1 MKIPKSLVLLVL
13 FMAMPAKAVDAFSWM
28 STGFGGLKSLLGCL
42 EVPEFTSF
50 QEGNIGI
57 SLSTAGTWQSTGNA
71 VEKGKLLKINWS
83 TSGITPEPRKYLV
96 LYRIDPRFSTPQVF
110 IKTYNYS
117 KLQFEALGF
126 PRFVT
131 DNNSE
136 TPGAIPPDKDL
147 DALSF
152 NKMSDSVKYFNY
164 SNGNSRIEVKAGDIV
179 NISLVSKDNFF
190 SPNAPVFPSTVDNIL
205 AQELDSS
212 IFAASAL
219 YTESNLGNFDN
230 RIIYSS
236 AEQVCNLIDASRD
249 PDKPSGCSG
258 AGSATK
264 YKSINSNEALVGK
277 PMRVGVVQN
286 FMGLINSCPMGS
298 NLNTSPACYYDQGRG
313 MTIKVGGQVIKGRDQ
328 SFVNSSSTQSSFIYY
343 QATSGGT
350 MDFTSDWQTN
360 NMFAESALMSDWSR
374 NFSNYNDFND
384 FITNKPN
391 PNPPPP
397 KVPKDWLVN
406 FLYFG
411 RYAMIVEI
419 GNGTNSISPGDQQ
432 NISLE
437 YVITQDG
444 ALPDSS
450 VRGTPVDYNFAA
462 DASQDGYLWLRVVN
476 PNSNIQGVVSVNYA
490 NYTGTTWFSDIV
502 YNGAIK
508 PITDQFRTFSKMF
521 YMNLVKNSA
530 VQNIAKAALTLY
542 VTIFGLMF
550 VMGALKLTAIEVI
563 IRICKIAMVAFLIRE
578 ESWSFFNTYFFSVF
592 TDGIDFFVTNVVGA
606 TSSRSN
612 IFGFIDPIFDKY
624 TNGRI
629 WGLLFIELLQIHN
642 GLTFIAIITIY
653 GLITYFRA
661 VLEVIIGYV
670 IAFIGVTVM
679 ISLAPFFIILMLF
692 EKTKSLFDNW
702 ISTLLSYVVQPTIL
716 LIFFLLIDQ
725 ILSEQLLKVVVRACW
740 DTLIPI
746 KIGLDLTNLGVPI
759 NFSFTLPFLPG
770 IPFFVPDVPEI
781 SSSNILT
788 NNTNTFLV
796 LFTTALLFY
805 SYCLMSYGLVTF
817 VNIVVGML
825 TNVTPARISGN
836 YQERSDPVGAVMDDI
851 LLKPTNKDGTK
862 GSSRIK
868 SAVMAPVNLF
878 KDKIIDQ
885 NYKAREPQGG
895 GEHISK
901 FLSERNDVS
910 KKEEERK

>member
-1 MKIPKSLVLLVL
+1 MKILKSLVLLVL
-13 FMAMPAKAVDAFSWM
+13 FMAMPAKADDVFSWM
-28 STGFGGLKSLLGCL
+28 STSFGGLKSLFGCL
-42 EVPEFTSF
+42 EVPEFISF

-57 SLSTAGTWQSTGNA
+57 SLSTAGLWQSTGNT
-71 VEKGKLLKINWS
+71 VQKGKLLKINWS
-83 TSGITPEPRKYLV
+83 TSGITLEPRKYLV
-96 LYRIDPRFSTPQVF
+96 LYRIDPRFSMPQVF

-136 TPGAIPPDKDL
+136 TPGTIPPDKDL

-152 NKMSDSVKYFNY
+152 TKMSDFVKYFNY
-164 SNGNSRIEVKAGDIV
+164 SNGNSRIEVKAGDVV
-179 NISLVSKDNFF
+179 NISLVGKDNFF
-190 SPNAPVFPSTVDNIL
+190 SPNTLKLPNTVDNIL
-205 AQELDSS
+205 TQELDSS

-219 YTESNLGNFDN
+219 YTQSNLGDFDN

-236 AEQVCNLIDASRD
+236 AEQVCNMIDEERKSV
-249 PDKPSGCSG
+249 CSG
-258 AGSATK
+258 TGTATK
-264 YKSINSNEALVGK
+264 YKNTDNGVIVGK
-277 PMRVGVVQN
+277 PMITGAVQY
-286 FMGLINSCPMGS
+286 FMGLIKACPANAGI
-298 NLNTSPACYYDQGRG
+298 NTSPACYYDQGRG
-313 MTIKVGGQVIKGRDQ
+313 MIIKVGGQVIKGQDQ
-328 SFVNSSSTQSSFIYY
+328 SFVNSGSTQSSFIYY

-350 MDFTSDWQTN
+350 MDFTSDWQVS
-360 NMFAESALMSDWSR
+360 NMFSNSVLMSDWSR
-374 NFSNYNDFND
+374 NFSNYASFVDYINKND
-384 FITNKPN
+384 
-391 PNPPPP
+391 
-397 KVPKDWLVN
+397 WSAN

-411 RYAMIVEI
+411 CYSMIVEI
-419 GNGTNSISPGDQQ
+419 GNGANLINPDDQQ
-432 NISLE
+432 NIKLE
-437 YVITQDG
+437 YLITSDG
-444 ALPDSS
+444 TLPDPS
-450 VRGTPVDYNFAA
+450 VRGMPVDYNFAT
-462 DASQDGYLWLRVVN
+462 DAPQDGYLWLRVVN

-490 NYTGTTWFSDIV
+490 NYTGTTWFSDII

-508 PITDQFRTFSKMF
+508 PITDQFRTFSQNF
-521 YMNLVKNSA
+521 YIKLVKNSA
-530 VQNIAKAALTLY
+530 VQNLVKTALTLY

-550 VMGALKLTAIEVI
+550 VTGALKLTAVEVI
-563 IRICKIAMVAFLIRE
+563 TRICKIAIVAFLIRE
-578 ESWSFFNTYFFSVF
+578 ESWSFFNTYFFSAF

-642 GLTFIAIITIY
+642 GLAFIAIITIY
-653 GLITYFRA
+653 SLITYFRA
-661 VLEVIIGYV
+661 ILEVIIGYV

-725 ILSEQLLKVVVRACW
+725 VLSEQLLKVVVRACW

-746 KIGLDLTNLGVPI
+746 KIGLDLTHLGIPI
-759 NFSFTLPFLPG
+759 QFSFTLPFLPG
-770 IPFFVPDVPEI
+770 IPFYVPDVPEI

-788 NNTNTFLV
+788 NNANTFLV

-805 SYCLMSYGLVTF
+805 SYCLMSYSLVTF

-836 YQERSDPVGAVMDDI
+836 YQERSDPVGAVMQDI
-851 LLKPTNKDGTK
+851 DSVTKP
-862 GSSRIK
+862 IK
-868 SAVMAPVNLF
+868 KAAMAPARVF

-885 NYKAREPQGG
+885 NYKARKPEVG
-895 GEHISK
+895 GEFTNK
-901 FLSERNDVS
+901 FLAERNDV
-910 KKEEERK
+910 KKEEGEKKE

>member
-1 MKIPKSLVLLVL
+1 MKILKSLVLLVL
-13 FMAMPAKAVDAFSWM
+13 FIVMPAKAHDAFSWM
-28 STGFGGLKSLLGCL
+28 STSFSGLKGLFGCL

-50 QEGNIGI
+50 QESNIGI
-57 SLSTAGTWQSTGNA
+57 NLSKAGAWQSTGHT

-83 TSGITPEPRKYLV
+83 IAGVTTEPRKYLV

-131 DNNSE
+131 NSNSSI
-136 TPGAIPPDKDL
+136 PGAIPPDKDL

-152 NKMSDSVKYFNY
+152 TKMSDSIKYFNY
-164 SNGNSRIEVKAGDIV
+164 SKNNVKIEVKAGDVV
-179 NISLVSKDNFF
+179 NISLVGKDNFF
-190 SPNAPVFPSTVDNIL
+190 TSNTLDNIL
-205 AQELDSS
+205 TEELDSS
-212 IFAASAL
+212 IFAPSAL
-219 YTESNLGNFDN
+219 YTQSNLGNFDN
-230 RIIYSS
+230 RIIYAS
-236 AEQVCNLIDASRD
+236 AKEVCDIIDAARD

-258 AGSATK
+258 TGAATK

-277 PMRVGVVQN
+277 PMMIGAIHN
-286 FMGLINSCPMGS
+286 FMGLINSCPEHSGI
-298 NLNTSPACYYDQGRG
+298 NTRPACYYDQGRG
-313 MTIKVGGQVIKGRDQ
+313 MIIKVGGQVIKERDQ
-328 SFVNSSSTQSSFIYY
+328 SFVKSGRNSFIYY
-343 QATSGGT
+343 QATRDGI
-350 MDFTSDWQTN
+350 MNFTSDWQVS
-360 NMFAESALMSDWSR
+360 NMFNNSVLMSDWIR
-374 NFSNYNDFND
+374 RFLNYPSFIDYINQND
-384 FITNKPN
+384 
-391 PNPPPP
+391 
-397 KVPKDWLVN
+397 WSAN

-411 RYAMIVEI
+411 RYSMIVEI
-419 GNGTNSISPGDQQ
+419 GNGANSISADVQQ

-437 YVITQDG
+437 YLITYDG
-444 ALPDSS
+444 TLPDPSI
-450 VRGTPVDYNFAA
+450 RGTPVDYNFAA
-462 DASQDGYLWLRVVN
+462 DAPKDGYLWLRVVN

-508 PITDQFRTFSKMF
+508 PITDQFRTFSKNF
-521 YMNLVKNSA
+521 YIKLIKNSA
-530 VQNIAKAALTLY
+530 VQNIVKAALTLY
-542 VTIFGLMF
+542 VIIFGLMF
-550 VMGALKLTAIEVI
+550 VAGALKLTAIEVI
-563 IRICKIAMVAFLIRE
+563 TRICKIAIVAFLIRE
-578 ESWSFFNTYFFSVF
+578 ESWNFFNTYFFSVF
-592 TDGIDFFVTNVVGA
+592 TDGIDFFITNVVGA

-642 GLTFIAIITIY
+642 GLAFIAIITIY
-653 GLITYFRA
+653 SLITYFRA
-661 VLEVIIGYV
+661 ILEVIIGYV
-670 IAFIGVTVM
+670 IAFIGITVM

-725 ILSEQLLKVVVRACW
+725 VLSEQLLKVVVRACW

-746 KIGLDLTNLGVPI
+746 KIGLDLTNLGIPI

-770 IPFFVPDVPEI
+770 IPFYVPDVPEI
-781 SSSNILT
+781 SRSNIFT
-788 NNTNTFLV
+788 NNANTFLV
-796 LFTTALLFY
+796 LFTTSLLFY

-836 YQERSDPVGAVMDDI
+836 YQARSDPVGAVMQDI
-851 LLKPTNKDGTK
+851 
-862 GSSRIK
+862 GSVTTPMKNASMVPAR
-868 SAVMAPVNLF
+868 VF

-885 NYKAREPQGG
+885 NYKARKSEGG
-895 GEHISK
+895 VEFTNK
-901 FLSERNDVS
+901 FFSERNDIT
-910 KKEEERK
+910 KKEEGARE

>member
-1 MKIPKSLVLLVL
+1 MMKILKSLVVLVL
-13 FMAMPAKAVDAFSWM
+13 FMTVPAKAVDAFSWM
-28 STGFGGLKSLLGCL
+28 STSFSGLKSLFGCL

-71 VEKGKLLKINWS
+71 VKKGKLLKINWS

-110 IKTYNYS
+110 IKTYNYT

-131 DNNSE
+131 ENN
-136 TPGAIPPDKDL
+136 GAIPPDKDL

-152 NKMSDSVKYFNY
+152 TKMSDSVKYFNY
-164 SNGNSRIEVKAGDIV
+164 SNGHSRIQVNAGDVV

-190 SPNAPVFPSTVDNIL
+190 SPNTPKLPNTVDNIL
-205 AQELDSS
+205 TQELDSS
-212 IFAASAL
+212 VFAASAL
-219 YTESNLGNFDN
+219 YTQSNLGNFDN
-230 RIIYSS
+230 RIIYLS
-236 AEQVCNLIDASRD
+236 AEQVCNMIDASRT
-249 PDKPSGCSG
+249 SVCRGTG
-258 AGSATK
+258 TATK
-264 YKSINSNEALVGK
+264 YKNTDNGVIVGK
-277 PMRVGVVQN
+277 PMRTGAVEH
-286 FMGLINSCPMGS
+286 FMGLINSCPANAGID
-298 NLNTSPACYYDQGRG
+298 TSPACYYDQGRG
-313 MTIKVGGQVIKGRDQ
+313 MIIKVGRQVIKGRDQ
-328 SFVNSSSTQSSFIYY
+328 RFVNSDSTNSSFIYY

-350 MDFTSDWQTN
+350 MDFTSDWSSTG
-360 NMFAESALMSDWSR
+360 MFGNSVLMSEWSR
-374 NFSNYNDFND
+374 NYSGDYNRFVND
-384 FITNKPN
+384 INKN
-391 PNPPPP
+391 
-397 KVPKDWLVN
+397 DWSAN

-411 RYAMIVEI
+411 RYVMIVEI
-419 GNGTNSISPGDQQ
+419 GNGTNSISPDDHQ
-432 NISLE
+432 NIKLE
-437 YVITQDG
+437 YLITPNG
-444 ALPDSS
+444 TLPDSS
-450 VRGTPVDYNFAA
+450 VRGMPVDYNFAT
-462 DASQDGYLWLRVVN
+462 DALQDGYLWLRVVN

-502 YNGAIK
+502 YHGAIK
-508 PITDQFRTFSKMF
+508 PITDQFRTFSQNF
-521 YMNLVKNSA
+521 YIKLVKNSA

-542 VTIFGLMF
+542 VTIFSLMF
-550 VMGALKLTAIEVI
+550 VAGALKLTAVEVI
-563 IRICKIAMVAFLIRE
+563 TRICKIAIVAFLLRE
-578 ESWSFFNTYFFSVF
+578 ESWDFFNTYFFSVF
-592 TDGIDFFVTNVVGA
+592 TNAIDFFVTNVVGA

-642 GLTFIAIITIY
+642 GLAFIAVITIY
-653 GLITYFRA
+653 SLITYFRA
-661 VLEVIIGYV
+661 ILEVIIGYV
-670 IAFIGVTVM
+670 IAFVGVTVM
-679 ISLAPFFIILMLF
+679 LSLAPFFIILMLF

-702 ISTLLSYVVQPTIL
+702 ISILLSYVVQPTIL

-725 ILSEQLLKVVVRACW
+725 VLSEQLLKVVVRACW

-746 KIGLDLTNLGVPI
+746 KIGLDLTHLGIPI

-788 NNTNTFLV
+788 NNANTFLV

-817 VNIVVGML
+817 VNVVVGML

-836 YQERSDPVGAVMDDI
+836 YQERSDPVGSIMHDI
-851 LLKPTNKDGTK
+851 GSVTKP
-862 GSSRIK
+862 IK
-868 SAVMAPVNLF
+868 KATIVPARVF

-885 NYKAREPQGG
+885 NYKARKPEGG
-895 GEHISK
+895 GEYTNK
-901 FLSERNDVS
+901 FLAERNDR
-910 KKEEERK
+910 KKEEEVRK

>member
-1 MKIPKSLVLLVL
+1 MKILKSLVLLVL

-28 STGFGGLKSLLGCL
+28 STGFGGLKSLFGCL

-57 SLSTAGTWQSTGNA
+57 SLSTTGTWQSTGNT

-110 IKTYNYS
+110 IKTYNYT

-131 DNNSE
+131 ENN
-136 TPGAIPPDKDL
+136 GAIPPDKDL

-152 NKMSDSVKYFNY
+152 TKMSDSVKYFNY
-164 SNGNSRIEVKAGDIV
+164 SNGNPRIQVDAGDIV
-179 NISLVSKDNFF
+179 NISLVGKDNFF
-190 SPNAPVFPSTVDNIL
+190 GPNTLDNIL
-205 AQELDSS
+205 TNELDSS

-258 AGSATK
+258 TGSATK

-277 PMRVGVVQN
+277 PMRVGAVQN

-328 SFVNSSSTQSSFIYY
+328 SFVNSGSTQSSFIYY

-350 MDFTSDWQTN
+350 MDFTSDWPSIG
-360 NMFAESALMSDWSR
+360 MFSNSVLMNDWKGRFSDYNSFANYITTSDWSA
-374 NFSNYNDFND
+374 
-384 FITNKPN
+384 
-391 PNPPPP
+391 
-397 KVPKDWLVN
+397 N

-444 ALPDSS
+444 ALPDPS

-462 DASQDGYLWLRVVN
+462 DAPQDGYLWLRVVN

-508 PITDQFRTFSKMF
+508 PITDQFRTFSQMF
-521 YMNLVKNSA
+521 YMKLVKNSA

-563 IRICKIAMVAFLIRE
+563 TRICKIAIVAFLIRE
-578 ESWSFFNTYFFSVF
+578 ESWNFFNTYFFSVF
-592 TDGIDFFVTNVVGA
+592 TNGIDFFVTNVVGA

-746 KIGLDLTNLGVPI
+746 KIGLDLTNLGIPI

-770 IPFFVPDVPEI
+770 IPFFVPDVPEV

-788 NNTNTFLV
+788 NNANTFLV

-836 YQERSDPVGAVMDDI
+836 YQERSDPVGAVMQDI
-851 LLKPTNKDGTK
+851 GSVTKP
-862 GSSRIK
+862 IK
-868 SAVMAPVNLF
+868 EAAMAPARIF

-885 NYKAREPQGG
+885 NYKAKEPKS
-895 GEHISK
+895 GEFTSK
-901 FLSERNDVS
+901 FLSERNDVP

>member
-1 MKIPKSLVLLVL
+1 MKILKSLVLLVL

-28 STGFGGLKSLLGCL
+28 STGFGGLKSLFGCL

-57 SLSTAGTWQSTGNA
+57 SLSTTTTGTWQSTGNA

-110 IKTYNYS
+110 IKTYNYTEL
-117 KLQFEALGF
+117 KFEALGF

-131 DNNSE
+131 GNN
-136 TPGAIPPDKDL
+136 GAIPPDKDL

-152 NKMSDSVKYFNY
+152 TKMSDSVKYFNY
-164 SNGNSRIEVKAGDIV
+164 SNGNPRIQVDAGDIV
-179 NISLVSKDNFF
+179 NISLVGKDNFF
-190 SPNAPVFPSTVDNIL
+190 GPNTLDNIL
-205 AQELDSS
+205 TNELDSS

-258 AGSATK
+258 TGSATK

-277 PMRVGVVQN
+277 PMRVGAVQN

-328 SFVNSSSTQSSFIYY
+328 SFVNSGSTQSSFIYY

-350 MDFTSDWQTN
+350 MDFTSDWPSTG
-360 NMFAESALMSDWSR
+360 MFSNSVLMNDWKGRFSDYNSFANYITTSDWSA
-374 NFSNYNDFND
+374 
-384 FITNKPN
+384 
-391 PNPPPP
+391 
-397 KVPKDWLVN
+397 N

-444 ALPDSS
+444 ALPNPS

-462 DASQDGYLWLRVVN
+462 DAPQDGYLWLRVVN

-508 PITDQFRTFSKMF
+508 PITDQFRTFSQMF
-521 YMNLVKNSA
+521 YMKLVKNSA

-563 IRICKIAMVAFLIRE
+563 TRICKIAIVAFLIRE
-578 ESWSFFNTYFFSVF
+578 ESWNFFNTYFFSVF
-592 TDGIDFFVTNVVGA
+592 TNGIDFFVTNVVGA

-716 LIFFLLIDQ
+716 LIFFLLTDQ

-746 KIGLDLTNLGVPI
+746 KIGLDLTNLGIPI

-770 IPFFVPDVPEI
+770 IPFFVPDVPEV

-788 NNTNTFLV
+788 NNANTFLV

-836 YQERSDPVGAVMDDI
+836 YQERSDPVGAVMKDI
-851 LLKPTNKDGTK
+851 GSVTKP
-862 GSSRIK
+862 IK
-868 SAVMAPVNLF
+868 EAAMAPARIF

-885 NYKAREPQGG
+885 NYKAKEPKS
-895 GEHISK
+895 GEFTSK
-901 FLSERNDVS
+901 FLSERNDVP

>member
-1 MKIPKSLVLLVL
+1 MKILKSLVLLVL
-13 FMAMPAKAVDAFSWM
+13 FMAMPAKADDAFAWM
-28 STGFGGLKSLLGCL
+28 STSFGELKSLFGCL

-57 SLSTAGTWQSTGNA
+57 SLSTAGIWQSTGNT
-71 VEKGKLLKINWS
+71 VKKGQLLKINWS

-136 TPGAIPPDKDL
+136 TPGGTIPPDKDL

-152 NKMSDSVKYFNY
+152 TKMSDFVKYFNY
-164 SNGNSRIEVKAGDIV
+164 SNGNSRIEVKAGDVV
-179 NISLVSKDNFF
+179 NISLVGKDKFF
-190 SPNAPVFPSTVDNIL
+190 SPNTLKLPNTVDNIL
-205 AQELDSS
+205 TQELDSS

-219 YTESNLGNFDN
+219 YTQSNLGNFDN

-236 AEQVCNLIDASRD
+236 AEQVCNMIDEER
-249 PDKPSGCSG
+249 KFVCSG
-258 AGSATK
+258 TGTATK
-264 YKSINSNEALVGK
+264 YKNTGNGIIVGK
-277 PMRVGVVQN
+277 PMITEAVQY
-286 FMGLINSCPMGS
+286 FMGLINACPANAGI
-298 NLNTSPACYYDQGRG
+298 NTSPVCYYDQGRG
-313 MTIKVGGQVIKGRDQ
+313 MIIKVGGQVIKGRDQ
-328 SFVNSSSTQSSFIYY
+328 SFVNSGSTQSSFIYY

-350 MDFTSDWQTN
+350 MDFTSDWQVS
-360 NMFAESALMSDWSR
+360 NMFSNSVLMSDWSR
-374 NFSNYNDFND
+374 NFSKYASFVDYINKND
-384 FITNKPN
+384 
-391 PNPPPP
+391 
-397 KVPKDWLVN
+397 WSAN

-411 RYAMIVEI
+411 RYSMIVEI
-419 GNGTNSISPGDQQ
+419 GNGANAINPDDQQ
-432 NISLE
+432 NIKLE
-437 YVITQDG
+437 YLITSDG
-444 ALPDSS
+444 TLPDPS

-462 DASQDGYLWLRVVN
+462 DAPQDGYLWLRVVN

-490 NYTGTTWFSDIV
+490 NYTGTTWFSDII

-508 PITDQFRTFSKMF
+508 PITDQFRTFSQNF
-521 YMNLVKNSA
+521 YIKLVKNSA
-530 VQNIAKAALTLY
+530 VQNLAKAALTLY
-542 VTIFGLMF
+542 ITIFGLMF
-550 VMGALKLTAIEVI
+550 VAGALKLTAVEVI
-563 IRICKIAMVAFLIRE
+563 TRICKIAIVAFLIRE
-578 ESWSFFNTYFFSVF
+578 ESWSFFNTYFFSAF

-642 GLTFIAIITIY
+642 GLAFIAIITIY
-653 GLITYFRA
+653 SLITYFRA
-661 VLEVIIGYV
+661 ILEVIIGYV

-725 ILSEQLLKVVVRACW
+725 VLSEQLLKVVVRACW

-746 KIGLDLTNLGVPI
+746 KIGLDLTNLGIPI
-759 NFSFTLPFLPG
+759 YFSFTLPFLPG
-770 IPFFVPDVPEI
+770 IPFYVPDVPEI

-788 NNTNTFLV
+788 NNANTFLV

-805 SYCLMSYGLVTF
+805 SYCLMSYSLVTF

-836 YQERSDPVGAVMDDI
+836 YQERSDPVGAVMQDI
-851 LLKPTNKDGTK
+851 NSVTKPVKK
-862 GSSRIK
+862 
-868 SAVMAPVNLF
+868 AAMAPVRVF

-885 NYKAREPQGG
+885 NYKARKPEGG
-895 GEHISK
+895 GEFTNK
-901 FLSERNDVS
+901 FLAERNDV
-910 KKEEERK
+910 KKEEGEKKE

>member
-1 MKIPKSLVLLVL
+1 MKILKSLVLLVL

-28 STGFGGLKSLLGCL
+28 STGFGGLKSLFGCL

-57 SLSTAGTWQSTGNA
+57 SLSTTGTWQSTGNT

-110 IKTYNYS
+110 IKTYNYT

-131 DNNSE
+131 ENN
-136 TPGAIPPDKDL
+136 GAIPPDKDL

-152 NKMSDSVKYFNY
+152 TKMSDSVKYFNY
-164 SNGNSRIEVKAGDIV
+164 SNGNPRIQVDAGDIV
-179 NISLVSKDNFF
+179 NISLVGKDNFF
-190 SPNAPVFPSTVDNIL
+190 GPNTLDNIL
-205 AQELDSS
+205 TNELDSS

-258 AGSATK
+258 TGSATK

-277 PMRVGVVQN
+277 PMRVGAVQN

-328 SFVNSSSTQSSFIYY
+328 SFVNSGSTQSSFIYY

-350 MDFTSDWQTN
+350 MDFTSDWPSTG
-360 NMFAESALMSDWSR
+360 MFSNSVLMNDWKGRFSDYNSFANYITTSDWSA
-374 NFSNYNDFND
+374 
-384 FITNKPN
+384 
-391 PNPPPP
+391 
-397 KVPKDWLVN
+397 N

-444 ALPDSS
+444 ALPDPS

-462 DASQDGYLWLRVVN
+462 DAPQDGYLWLRVVN

-508 PITDQFRTFSKMF
+508 PITDQFRTFSQMF
-521 YMNLVKNSA
+521 YMKLVKNSA

-563 IRICKIAMVAFLIRE
+563 TRICKIAIVAFLIRE
-578 ESWSFFNTYFFSVF
+578 ESWNFFNTYFFSVF
-592 TDGIDFFVTNVVGA
+592 TNGIDFFVTNVVGA

-746 KIGLDLTNLGVPI
+746 KIGLDLTNLGIPI

-770 IPFFVPDVPEI
+770 IPFFVPDVPEV

-788 NNTNTFLV
+788 NNANTFLV

-836 YQERSDPVGAVMDDI
+836 YQERSDPVGAVMQDI
-851 LLKPTNKDGTK
+851 GSVTKP
-862 GSSRIK
+862 IK
-868 SAVMAPVNLF
+868 EAAMAPARIF

-885 NYKAREPQGG
+885 NYKAKEPKS
-895 GEHISK
+895 GEFTSK
-901 FLSERNDVS
+901 FLSERNDVP

>member
-1 MKIPKSLVLLVL
+1 MKILKSLVLLVL
-13 FMAMPAKAVDAFSWM
+13 FMAIPAKADDAFSWM
-28 STGFGGLKSLLGCL
+28 STSFGGLKSLFGCL
-42 EVPEFTSF
+42 EVPKFTSF
-50 QEGNIGI
+50 KDGNIGI
-57 SLSTAGTWQSTGNA
+57 SLSTAGTWQSTGNT

-83 TSGITPEPRKYLV
+83 TSGLTPEPRKYLV

-117 KLQFEALGF
+117 KLQFEALRF
-126 PRFVT
+126 PRFVM
-131 DNNSE
+131 DNNSA

-152 NKMSDSVKYFNY
+152 TKMSDSVKYFDY
-164 SNGNSRIEVKAGDIV
+164 SDSNSRIKVKAGDVV
-179 NISLVSKDNFF
+179 NISLVGKDNFF
-190 SPNAPVFPSTVDNIL
+190 SPNTLDNIL
-205 AQELDSS
+205 TQELDSS

-219 YTESNLGNFDN
+219 YTQSNLGNFDN

-236 AEQVCNLIDASRD
+236 AKEVCDLIDASRN

-258 AGSATK
+258 TGSATK

-277 PMRVGVVQN
+277 PMITGAVQN
-286 FMGLINSCPMGS
+286 LMGLINSCPANAGI
-298 NLNTSPACYYDQGRG
+298 NTSPACYYDQGRG
-313 MTIKVGGQVIKGRDQ
+313 MIIKVGGQVIKERDQ
-328 SFVNSSSTQSSFIYY
+328 SFVNSGSTQSSFIYY

-350 MDFTSDWQTN
+350 MDFTSDWQVN
-360 NMFAESALMSDWSR
+360 NMFSNSVLMRDWSQ
-374 NFSNYNDFND
+374 NFSNYANFVDYINKND
-384 FITNKPN
+384 
-391 PNPPPP
+391 
-397 KVPKDWLVN
+397 WSAN

-411 RYAMIVEI
+411 RYSMIVEI

-437 YVITQDG
+437 YFITSDG
-444 ALPDSS
+444 TLPDPS

-462 DASQDGYLWLRVVN
+462 DAPQDGYLWLRVVN
-476 PNSNIQGVVSVNYA
+476 PNSNIHGVVSVNYA
-490 NYTGTTWFSDIV
+490 NYTGTTWFSDII

-508 PITDQFRTFSKMF
+508 PITDQFRTFSQHF
-521 YMNLVKNSA
+521 YIKLINNSA

-550 VMGALKLTAIEVI
+550 VAGALKLTAIEVI
-563 IRICKIAMVAFLIRE
+563 TRICKIAIVAFLIRE
-578 ESWSFFNTYFFSVF
+578 ESWRFFNTYFFSAF
-592 TDGIDFFVTNVVGA
+592 TNGIDFFVTNVVGA

-642 GLTFIAIITIY
+642 GLAFIAIITIY
-653 GLITYFRA
+653 SLITYFRA
-661 VLEVIIGYV
+661 ILEVIIGYV
-670 IAFIGVTVM
+670 MAFIGLTVM

-725 ILSEQLLKVVVRACW
+725 VLSEQLLKVVVRACW

-746 KIGLDLTNLGVPI
+746 KIGLDLTHLGIPI

-770 IPFFVPDVPEI
+770 IPFYVPDVPEI
-781 SSSNILT
+781 SRSNLLT
-788 NNTNTFLV
+788 NNANTFLV

-805 SYCLMSYGLVTF
+805 SYCLMSYGLVSF

-836 YQERSDPVGAVMDDI
+836 YQERSDPVGAVMKDI
-851 LLKPTNKDGTK
+851 GSVTKP
-862 GSSRIK
+862 IK
-868 SAVMAPVNLF
+868 RVAMAPGRIF

-885 NYKAREPQGG
+885 NYKARKPEGG
-895 GEHISK
+895 GEFTHK
-901 FLSERNDVS
+901 FLAERNDVS
-910 KKEEERK
+910 KKEAERK

>member
-1 MKIPKSLVLLVL
+1 MKILKSLVLLVL
-13 FMAMPAKAVDAFSWM
+13 FMTAPAKAIDAFSWM
-28 STGFGGLKSLLGCL
+28 STGFGGLKSLFGCL
-42 EVPEFTSF
+42 EVPKFTSF

-110 IKTYNYS
+110 IKTYNYT
-117 KLQFEALGF
+117 KLQFEVLGF

-131 DNNSE
+131 ENN
-136 TPGAIPPDKDL
+136 GAIPPDKDL

-152 NKMSDSVKYFNY
+152 TKMSDYVKYFNY
-164 SNGNSRIEVKAGDIV
+164 SNGNSRIQVNAGDVV

-190 SPNAPVFPSTVDNIL
+190 STNTPKLPNTVDNIL
-205 AQELDSS
+205 TQELDSS
-212 IFAASAL
+212 VFAASAL
-219 YTESNLGNFDN
+219 YTQSNLGNFDN
-230 RIIYSS
+230 RIVYSS
-236 AEQVCNLIDASRD
+236 AEQVCNMIDASRT
-249 PDKPSGCSG
+249 SVCSG
-258 AGSATK
+258 TGTATK
-264 YKSINSNEALVGK
+264 YKNTDNGVIVGK
-277 PMRVGVVQN
+277 PMITGAVQN
-286 FMGLINSCPMGS
+286 FMGLINSCPANAGID
-298 NLNTSPACYYDQGRG
+298 TSPACYYDQGRG
-313 MTIKVGGQVIKGRDQ
+313 MIIKVGGQVIKGRDQ
-328 SFVNSSSTQSSFIYY
+328 RFVNSGSTQSSFIYY

-350 MDFTSDWQTN
+350 MDFTSDWSSTG
-360 NMFAESALMSDWSR
+360 MFSNSVLMSDWSR
-374 NFSNYNDFND
+374 NYSGDYNRFVND
-384 FITNKPN
+384 INKN
-391 PNPPPP
+391 
-397 KVPKDWLVN
+397 DWSAN

-432 NISLE
+432 NIKLE
-437 YVITQDG
+437 YLITPDD

-450 VRGTPVDYNFAA
+450 VRGTPVDYNVAT
-462 DASQDGYLWLRVVN
+462 DAPQDGYLWLRVVK
-476 PNSNIQGVVSVNYA
+476 PNSNIQGVVSINYV

-508 PITDQFRTFSKMF
+508 PITDQFRTFSQNF
-521 YMNLVKNSA
+521 YIKLVKNSA

-550 VMGALKLTAIEVI
+550 VAGALKLTAIEVI
-563 IRICKIAMVAFLIRE
+563 TRICKIAIVAFLIRE
-578 ESWSFFNTYFFSVF
+578 ESWDLFNTYFFSVF
-592 TDGIDFFVTNVVGA
+592 TNGIDFFVTNVVGA

-642 GLTFIAIITIY
+642 GLALIAIITIY
-653 GLITYFRA
+653 SLITYFRA
-661 VLEVIIGYV
+661 ILEVIIGYV
-670 IAFIGVTVM
+670 IAFIGVTIM

-702 ISTLLSYVVQPTIL
+702 ISILLSYVVQPTIL

-725 ILSEQLLKVVVRACW
+725 VLSEQLLKVVVRACW

-746 KIGLDLTNLGVPI
+746 KIGLDLTNLGIPI

-788 NNTNTFLV
+788 NNANTFLV

-817 VNIVVGML
+817 VNVVVGML

-836 YQERSDPVGAVMDDI
+836 YQARSDPVEAVMRDI
-851 LLKPTNKDGTK
+851 GSVTKP
-862 GSSRIK
+862 IK
-868 SAVMAPVNLF
+868 KAAMAPARVF

-885 NYKAREPQGG
+885 NYKARKPEGG
-895 GEHISK
+895 GEYTNK
-901 FLSERNDVS
+901 FLAERNDG
-910 KKEEERK
+910 KKEEGERK

>member
-1 MKIPKSLVLLVL
+1 MKILKSLVLLVL
-13 FMAMPAKAVDAFSWM
+13 FMAMPAKADDAFSWM
-28 STGFGGLKSLLGCL
+28 STSFGGLKSLFGCL

-57 SLSTAGTWQSTGNA
+57 SLSTAGIWQSTGNTVA
-71 VEKGKLLKINWS
+71 KGKLLKINWS

-152 NKMSDSVKYFNY
+152 TKMSDFVNY
-164 SNGNSRIEVKAGDIV
+164 SNGNSRIEVKAGDVV
-179 NISLVSKDNFF
+179 NISLVGKDNFF
-190 SPNAPVFPSTVDNIL
+190 SPNTPKLPNTVDNIL
-205 AQELDSS
+205 TQELDSS

-219 YTESNLGNFDN
+219 YTQSNLGSFDN

-236 AEQVCNLIDASRD
+236 AEQVCNMIDEERKSV
-249 PDKPSGCSG
+249 CSG
-258 AGSATK
+258 TGTATK
-264 YKSINSNEALVGK
+264 YKNTDNGVIVGK
-277 PMRVGVVQN
+277 PMITGAVQY
-286 FMGLINSCPMGS
+286 FMDLINACPANAGI
-298 NLNTSPACYYDQGRG
+298 NTSSPACYYDQGRG
-313 MTIKVGGQVIKGRDQ
+313 MIIKVGGQVIKGRDQ
-328 SFVNSSSTQSSFIYY
+328 SFVNSGSTQSSFIYY

-350 MDFTSDWQTN
+350 MDFTSDWQVS
-360 NMFAESALMSDWSR
+360 NMFSNSVLMSDWSR
-374 NFSNYNDFND
+374 NFSNYASFVDYINKND
-384 FITNKPN
+384 
-391 PNPPPP
+391 
-397 KVPKDWLVN
+397 WSAN

-411 RYAMIVEI
+411 RYSMIVEI
-419 GNGTNSISPGDQQ
+419 GNGANSINPGDQQ
-432 NISLE
+432 NIKLE
-437 YVITQDG
+437 YLITSDG
-444 ALPDSS
+444 TLPDPS
-450 VRGTPVDYNFAA
+450 VRGTSVDYNFAA
-462 DASQDGYLWLRVVN
+462 DAPQDGYLWLRVVN
-476 PNSNIQGVVSVNYA
+476 PNSNIQGVVSVTYA
-490 NYTGTTWFSDIV
+490 NYTGTTWFSDII

-508 PITDQFRTFSKMF
+508 PITDQFRTFSQNF
-521 YMNLVKNSA
+521 YIKLVKNSA
-530 VQNIAKAALTLY
+530 VQNLAKAALTLY

-550 VMGALKLTAIEVI
+550 VAGALKLTAVELIT
-563 IRICKIAMVAFLIRE
+563 RICKIAIVAFLIRE
-578 ESWSFFNTYFFSVF
+578 ESWSFFNTYFFSAF

-642 GLTFIAIITIY
+642 GLAFIAIITIY
-653 GLITYFRA
+653 SLITYFRA
-661 VLEVIIGYV
+661 ILEVIIGYV

-725 ILSEQLLKVVVRACW
+725 VLSEQLLKVVVRACW

-746 KIGLDLTNLGVPI
+746 KIGLDLTNLGIPI
-759 NFSFTLPFLPG
+759 HFSFTLPFLPG
-770 IPFFVPDVPEI
+770 IPFYVPDVPEI

-788 NNTNTFLV
+788 NNANTFLV
-796 LFTTALLFY
+796 LFTTALLLY

-836 YQERSDPVGAVMDDI
+836 YQERSDPVGAVMQDI
-851 LLKPTNKDGTK
+851 DSVTKPVKK
-862 GSSRIK
+862 
-868 SAVMAPVNLF
+868 AAMAPARVF

-885 NYKAREPQGG
+885 NYKARKPEGG
-895 GEHISK
+895 GEFTNK
-901 FLSERNDVS
+901 FLAERNDV
-910 KKEEERK
+910 KKEEGEKKE

>member
-1 MKIPKSLVLLVL
+1 MKILKSLVLLVL
-13 FMAMPAKAVDAFSWM
+13 FMAMPTKADDAFSWM
-28 STGFGGLKSLLGCL
+28 STSFSGLKSLFGCL

-57 SLSTAGTWQSTGNA
+57 SLSTAGIWQSTGNTVA
-71 VEKGKLLKINWS
+71 KGKLLKINWS

-152 NKMSDSVKYFNY
+152 TKMSDSVKYFNY
-164 SNGNSRIEVKAGDIV
+164 SNGNSRIEVKAGDVV
-179 NISLVSKDNFF
+179 NISLVGKDNFF
-190 SPNAPVFPSTVDNIL
+190 SPNTPKLPNTVDNIL
-205 AQELDSS
+205 TQELDNS
-212 IFAASAL
+212 IFAASTL
-219 YTESNLGNFDN
+219 YTQSNLGNFDN

-236 AEQVCNLIDASRD
+236 AEQVCNMIDEERKSV
-249 PDKPSGCSG
+249 CSG
-258 AGSATK
+258 TGTATK
-264 YKSINSNEALVGK
+264 YKNTDNGVIVGK
-277 PMRVGVVQN
+277 PMITGAVQY
-286 FMGLINSCPMGS
+286 FMGLINACPANAS
-298 NLNTSPACYYDQGRG
+298 INTSPACYYDQGRG
-313 MTIKVGGQVIKGRDQ
+313 MIIKVGGQVIKGRDQ
-328 SFVNSSSTQSSFIYY
+328 SFVNSGNTQSSFIYY

-350 MDFTSDWQTN
+350 MDFTSDWQVS
-360 NMFAESALMSDWSR
+360 NMFSNSVLMSDWSR
-374 NFSNYNDFND
+374 NFSNYASFVDYINKND
-384 FITNKPN
+384 
-391 PNPPPP
+391 
-397 KVPKDWLVN
+397 WSAN

-411 RYAMIVEI
+411 RYSMIVEI
-419 GNGTNSISPGDQQ
+419 GNGANSINPGDQQ
-432 NISLE
+432 NIKLE
-437 YVITQDG
+437 YLITSDG
-444 ALPDSS
+444 TLPDPS

-462 DASQDGYLWLRVVN
+462 DAPQDGYLWLRVVN

-490 NYTGTTWFSDIV
+490 NYTGTTWFSDII

-508 PITDQFRTFSKMF
+508 PITDQFRTFSQNF
-521 YMNLVKNSA
+521 YIKLVKNSA
-530 VQNIAKAALTLY
+530 VQNLAKAALTLY
-542 VTIFGLMF
+542 ITIFGLMF
-550 VMGALKLTAIEVI
+550 VAGALKLTAVEVI
-563 IRICKIAMVAFLIRE
+563 TRICKIAIVAFLIRE
-578 ESWSFFNTYFFSVF
+578 DSWSFFNTYFFSAF
-592 TDGIDFFVTNVVGA
+592 IDGIDFFVTNVVGA

-642 GLTFIAIITIY
+642 GLAFIAIITIY
-653 GLITYFRA
+653 SLITYFRA
-661 VLEVIIGYV
+661 ILEVIIGYV

-725 ILSEQLLKVVVRACW
+725 VLSEQLLKVVVRACW

-746 KIGLDLTNLGVPI
+746 KIGLDLTNLGIPI
-759 NFSFTLPFLPG
+759 HFSFTLPFLPG
-770 IPFFVPDVPEI
+770 IPFYVPDVPEI

-788 NNTNTFLV
+788 NNANTFLV

-836 YQERSDPVGAVMDDI
+836 YQERSDPVGAVMQDI
-851 LLKPTNKDGTK
+851 DSVTKPVKK
-862 GSSRIK
+862 V
-868 SAVMAPVNLF
+868 AMAPARVF

-885 NYKAREPQGG
+885 NYKARKPEGG
-895 GEHISK
+895 SEFTNK
-901 FLSERNDVS
+901 FLAERHDM
-910 KKEEERK
+910 KKEEGEKKE

>member
-1 MKIPKSLVLLVL
+1 MKILKSLVLLVL
-13 FMAMPAKAVDAFSWM
+13 FMAMPAKADDAFSWM
-28 STGFGGLKSLLGCL
+28 STSFGGLKSLLGCL

-57 SLSTAGTWQSTGNA
+57 SLSTAGTWQSTGNT

-136 TPGAIPPDKDL
+136 TPGAIPPDKNL

-152 NKMSDSVKYFNY
+152 TKMSDSVKYFNY
-164 SNGNSRIEVKAGDIV
+164 SNGNSRIEVKAGDVV
-179 NISLVSKDNFF
+179 NISLVGKDNFF
-190 SPNAPVFPSTVDNIL
+190 SPNTPKLPNTVDNIL
-205 AQELDSS
+205 TQELDSS

-219 YTESNLGNFDN
+219 YTQSNLGNFDN

-236 AEQVCNLIDASRD
+236 AEQVCNMIDEERKSV
-249 PDKPSGCSG
+249 CSG
-258 AGSATK
+258 TGTATK
-264 YKSINSNEALVGK
+264 YKNTDNGVIVGK
-277 PMRVGVVQN
+277 PIITGAVQN
-286 FMGLINSCPMGS
+286 FMGLINSCPANAGI
-298 NLNTSPACYYDQGRG
+298 NTNPACYYDQGRG
-313 MTIKVGGQVIKGRDQ
+313 MIIKVGGQVIKGRDQ
-328 SFVNSSSTQSSFIYY
+328 SFVNSGSTQSSFIYY
-343 QATSGGT
+343 QATIGGT
-350 MDFTSDWQTN
+350 MDFTSDWQVS
-360 NMFAESALMSDWSR
+360 NMFSNSVLMSDWSNGR
-374 NFSNYNDFND
+374 FPDYNSFVNYIN
-384 FITNKPN
+384 TS
-391 PNPPPP
+391 
-397 KVPKDWLVN
+397 DWSAN

-411 RYAMIVEI
+411 RYSMIVEI
-419 GNGTNSISPGDQQ
+419 GNGTNSINPGDQQ
-432 NISLE
+432 NIKLE
-437 YVITQDG
+437 YLITSDG

-450 VRGTPVDYNFAA
+450 VRGTPVDYNFET
-462 DASQDGYLWLRVVN
+462 DAPQDGYLWLRVVN

-490 NYTGTTWFSDIV
+490 NYTGTTWFSDII

-508 PITDQFRTFSKMF
+508 PITDQFRTFSQNF
-521 YMNLVKNSA
+521 YIKLVKNSA

-550 VMGALKLTAIEVI
+550 VAGALKLTAVEVI
-563 IRICKIAMVAFLIRE
+563 TRICKIAIVAFLIRE

-642 GLTFIAIITIY
+642 GLAFIAIITIY
-653 GLITYFRA
+653 SLITYFRA
-661 VLEVIIGYV
+661 ILEVIIGYV

-725 ILSEQLLKVVVRACW
+725 VLSEQLLKVVVRACW

-746 KIGLDLTNLGVPI
+746 KIGLDLTNLGIPI

-770 IPFFVPDVPEI
+770 IPFYVPDVPEI

-788 NNTNTFLV
+788 NNANTFLV

-805 SYCLMSYGLVTF
+805 SYCLMLYGLVTF
-817 VNIVVGML
+817 VNVVVGML

-836 YQERSDPVGAVMDDI
+836 YQERSDPVGAVMQDI
-851 LLKPTNKDGTK
+851 GSVTKP
-862 GSSRIK
+862 IK
-868 SAVMAPVNLF
+868 KAAMAPARVF

-885 NYKAREPQGG
+885 NYKARKPEGG
-895 GEHISK
+895 GEFTNK
-901 FLSERNDVS
+901 FLAERNDV
-910 KKEEERK
+910 KKEEGERKE

>member
-1 MKIPKSLVLLVL
+1 MKIIKSLVLLVL
-13 FMAMPAKAVDAFSWM
+13 FMAMPAKADDTFSWM
-28 STGFGGLKSLLGCL
+28 STGFGGLKSLFGCL

-57 SLSTAGTWQSTGNA
+57 SLSTAGTWQSTGNK

-110 IKTYNYS
+110 IKTYNYT

-131 DNNSE
+131 ENN
-136 TPGAIPPDKDL
+136 GAIPPDKDL

-152 NKMSDSVKYFNY
+152 TKMSDSVKYFNY
-164 SNGNSRIEVKAGDIV
+164 SNGNSRIQVNAGDVV
-179 NISLVSKDNFF
+179 NISLVGKDNFF
-190 SPNAPVFPSTVDNIL
+190 SPNTPIFPSTVDNIL

-219 YTESNLGNFDN
+219 YTQNNLGNFDN

-236 AEQVCNLIDASRD
+236 AEQVCNLIDASR
-249 PDKPSGCSG
+249 SSVCSG
-258 AGSATK
+258 TGTATK
-264 YKSINSNEALVGK
+264 YKNTDNGVIVGK
-277 PMRVGVVQN
+277 PMAMGAVQS
-286 FMGLINSCPMGS
+286 FMSLINSCPANAGI
-298 NLNTSPACYYDQGRG
+298 NTSPACYYDQGRG
-313 MTIKVGGQVIKGRDQ
+313 MTIKVGGQIIKGRDQ
-328 SFVNSSSTQSSFIYY
+328 SFVNSGNTQSSFIYY

-360 NMFAESALMSDWSR
+360 GMFSNSVLISDWSR
-374 NFSNYNDFND
+374 NFSNYASFVDYINKND
-384 FITNKPN
+384 
-391 PNPPPP
+391 
-397 KVPKDWLVN
+397 WSAN

-411 RYAMIVEI
+411 RYSMIVEI
-419 GNGTNSISPGDQQ
+419 GNGTNSISSGDQQ

-437 YVITQDG
+437 YVITPDG
-444 ALPDSS
+444 VLPDSS
-450 VRGTPVDYNFAA
+450 VHGTPVDYNFAA
-462 DASQDGYLWLRVVN
+462 DAPQDGYLWLRVVN

-508 PITDQFRTFSKMF
+508 PITDQFRTFSQMF
-521 YMNLVKNSA
+521 YMKLVKNSA

-550 VMGALKLTAIEVI
+550 VAGALKLTAVEVI
-563 IRICKIAMVAFLIRE
+563 TRICKIAIVAFLIRE
-578 ESWSFFNTYFFSVF
+578 ESWNFFNTYFFSVF

-642 GLTFIAIITIY
+642 GLTFIAIITVY

-679 ISLAPFFIILMLF
+679 ISLAPFFIVLMLF

-702 ISTLLSYVVQPTIL
+702 MSTLLSYVVQPTVL

-725 ILSEQLLKVVVRACW
+725 VLSEQLLKVVVRACW

-746 KIGLDLTNLGVPI
+746 KIGLDLTNLGIPI

-770 IPFFVPDVPEI
+770 IPFYVPDVPEI

-805 SYCLMSYGLVTF
+805 SYCLMSYGLVSF
-817 VNIVVGML
+817 VTIVVGMI

-836 YQERSDPVGAVMDDI
+836 YQERSDPVGAVMQDI
-851 LLKPTNKDGTK
+851 GSVTKP
-862 GSSRIK
+862 IK
-868 SAVMAPVNLF
+868 KAAMASARVF

-885 NYKAREPQGG
+885 NYKARKPE
-895 GEHISK
+895 GESGEFTNK
-901 FLSERNDVS
+901 FLAERNDVP
-910 KKEEERK
+910 KKEEGERK

>member
-1 MKIPKSLVLLVL
+1 MKILKSLVLLVL

-28 STGFGGLKSLLGCL
+28 STGFGGLKSLFGCL

-126 PRFVT
+126 PRFVVT
-131 DNNSE
+131 GQNGDI
-136 TPGAIPPDKDL
+136 IPPDKDL

-152 NKMSDSVKYFNY
+152 TKMSESINYFNY
-164 SNGNSRIEVKAGDIV
+164 SNSNPRIQVNAGDIV
-179 NISLVSKDNFF
+179 NISLVGKDNFF
-190 SPNAPVFPSTVDNIL
+190 SPNTPVFPSTIDNIL

-258 AGSATK
+258 TGSATK

-277 PMRVGVVQN
+277 PMRVGTVQN

-328 SFVNSSSTQSSFIYY
+328 SFVNSGSTQSSFIYY

-350 MDFTSDWQTN
+350 MDFTSDWPSTG
-360 NMFAESALMSDWSR
+360 MFSNSVLMSDWKGR
-374 NFSNYNDFND
+374 FSDYNSFTNY
-384 FITNKPN
+384 ITTS
-391 PNPPPP
+391 
-397 KVPKDWLVN
+397 DWSAN

-462 DASQDGYLWLRVVN
+462 DAPQDGYLWLRVVN

-508 PITDQFRTFSKMF
+508 PITDQFRTFSQMF
-521 YMNLVKNSA
+521 YMKLVKNSA

-563 IRICKIAMVAFLIRE
+563 IRICKIAIVAFLIRE

-725 ILSEQLLKVVVRACW
+725 VLSEQLLKVVVRACW

-746 KIGLDLTNLGVPI
+746 KIGLDLTNLGIPI

-788 NNTNTFLV
+788 NNANTFLV

-836 YQERSDPVGAVMDDI
+836 YQERSDPVGAVMQDI
-851 LLKPTNKDGTK
+851 GSVTKP
-862 GSSRIK
+862 IK
-868 SAVMAPVNLF
+868 EAAMAPARIF

-895 GEHISK
+895 GEHTSK
-901 FLSERNDVS
+901 FLSERNDVP

>member
-1 MKIPKSLVLLVL
+1 MKILKSLVLLVL
-13 FMAMPAKAVDAFSWM
+13 FMAMPAKADDAFSWM
-28 STGFGGLKSLLGCL
+28 STSFGGLKSLFGCL

-57 SLSTAGTWQSTGNA
+57 SISTAGIWQSTGNT

-83 TSGITPEPRKYLV
+83 TSGVTSKPRKYLV

-136 TPGAIPPDKDL
+136 TLGAIPPDKDL

-152 NKMSDSVKYFNY
+152 TKMSDAVKYFNY
-164 SNGNSRIEVKAGDIV
+164 SNGNSRIEVKAGDVV
-179 NISLVSKDNFF
+179 NISLIDKDNFF
-190 SPNAPVFPSTVDNIL
+190 SSNTLDNIL
-205 AQELDSS
+205 TQELDSS

-219 YTESNLGNFDN
+219 YTQSNLGNFDN

-236 AEQVCNLIDASRD
+236 AEQVCNMIDKERKSV
-249 PDKPSGCSG
+249 CSG
-258 AGSATK
+258 TGTATK
-264 YKSINSNEALVGK
+264 YKNTDNGVIVGK
-277 PMRVGVVQN
+277 PMTMRAVQY
-286 FMGLINSCPMGS
+286 FMDLINTCPANAGI
-298 NLNTSPACYYDQGRG
+298 NTSPACYYDQGRG
-313 MTIKVGGQVIKGRDQ
+313 MIIKVGGQVIKGRDQ
-328 SFVNSSSTQSSFIYY
+328 SFVNSGSVQNSFIYY

-350 MDFTSDWQTN
+350 MDFTSDWQVS
-360 NMFAESALMSDWSR
+360 NMFSNSVLMSDWSR
-374 NFSNYNDFND
+374 NFSNYASFVDYINKND
-384 FITNKPN
+384 
-391 PNPPPP
+391 
-397 KVPKDWLVN
+397 WSAN

-411 RYAMIVEI
+411 RYSMVVEI
-419 GNGTNSISPGDQQ
+419 GNGTNSIDPGDQQ
-432 NISLE
+432 NIKLE
-437 YVITQDG
+437 YLITSDG
-444 ALPDSS
+444 TLPDPS

-462 DASQDGYLWLRVVN
+462 DVPQDGYLWLRVVN

-490 NYTGTTWFSDIV
+490 NYTGTTWFSDII

-508 PITDQFRTFSKMF
+508 PITDQFRTFSQNF
-521 YMNLVKNSA
+521 YIKLVKNSA
-530 VQNIAKAALTLY
+530 VQNLAKAALTLY

-550 VMGALKLTAIEVI
+550 VAGALKLTAVEVI
-563 IRICKIAMVAFLIRE
+563 TRICKIAIVAFLIRE
-578 ESWSFFNTYFFSVF
+578 ESWSFFNTYFFSAF

-642 GLTFIAIITIY
+642 GLAFIAIITIY
-653 GLITYFRA
+653 SLITYFRA
-661 VLEVIIGYV
+661 ILEVIIGYV

-725 ILSEQLLKVVVRACW
+725 VLSEQLLKVVVRACW

-746 KIGLDLTNLGVPI
+746 KIGLDLTNLGIPI
-759 NFSFTLPFLPG
+759 HFSFTLPFLPG
-770 IPFFVPDVPEI
+770 IPFYVPDVPEI

-788 NNTNTFLV
+788 NNANTFLV

-836 YQERSDPVGAVMDDI
+836 YQERSDPVGAVMQDI
-851 LLKPTNKDGTK
+851 DSVTKPVKK
-862 GSSRIK
+862 
-868 SAVMAPVNLF
+868 AAMAPARVF
-878 KDKIIDQ
+878 KNKIIDQ
-885 NYKAREPQGG
+885 NYKARKSERG
-895 GEHISK
+895 GEFTNK
-901 FLSERNDVS
+901 FLAERNDV
-910 KKEEERK
+910 KKEAGEKKE

>member
-1 MKIPKSLVLLVL
+1 MKILKSLVLLVL
-13 FMAMPAKAVDAFSWM
+13 FMAMPAKADDAFSWM
-28 STGFGGLKSLLGCL
+28 STSFGGLKSLFGCL

-57 SLSTAGTWQSTGNA
+57 SLSTAGIWQSTGNTVA
-71 VEKGKLLKINWS
+71 KGKLLKINWS

-152 NKMSDSVKYFNY
+152 TKMSDFVNY
-164 SNGNSRIEVKAGDIV
+164 SNGNSRIEVKAGDVV
-179 NISLVSKDNFF
+179 NISLVGKDNFF
-190 SPNAPVFPSTVDNIL
+190 SPNTPKLPNTVDNIL
-205 AQELDSS
+205 TQELDSS

-219 YTESNLGNFDN
+219 YTQSNLGSFDN

-236 AEQVCNLIDASRD
+236 AEQVCNMIDEERKSV
-249 PDKPSGCSG
+249 CSG
-258 AGSATK
+258 TGTATK
-264 YKSINSNEALVGK
+264 YKNTDNGVIVGK
-277 PMRVGVVQN
+277 PMITGAVQY
-286 FMGLINSCPMGS
+286 FMDLINACPANAGI
-298 NLNTSPACYYDQGRG
+298 NTSSPACYYDQGRG
-313 MTIKVGGQVIKGRDQ
+313 MIIKVGGQVIKGRDQ
-328 SFVNSSSTQSSFIYY
+328 SFVNSGSTQSSFIYY

-350 MDFTSDWQTN
+350 MDFTSDWQVS
-360 NMFAESALMSDWSR
+360 NMFSNSVLMSDWSR
-374 NFSNYNDFND
+374 NFSNYASFVDYINKND
-384 FITNKPN
+384 
-391 PNPPPP
+391 
-397 KVPKDWLVN
+397 WSAN

-411 RYAMIVEI
+411 RYSMIVEI
-419 GNGTNSISPGDQQ
+419 GNGANSINPGDQQ
-432 NISLE
+432 NIKLE
-437 YVITQDG
+437 YLITSDG
-444 ALPDSS
+444 TLPDPS
-450 VRGTPVDYNFAA
+450 VRGTSVDYNFAA
-462 DASQDGYLWLRVVN
+462 DAPQDGYLWLRVVN

-490 NYTGTTWFSDIV
+490 NYTGTTWFSDII

-508 PITDQFRTFSKMF
+508 PITDQFRTFSQNF
-521 YMNLVKNSA
+521 YIKLVKNSA
-530 VQNIAKAALTLY
+530 VQNLAKAALTLY

-550 VMGALKLTAIEVI
+550 VAGALKLTAVEVI
-563 IRICKIAMVAFLIRE
+563 TRICKIAIVAFLIRE
-578 ESWSFFNTYFFSVF
+578 ESWSFFNTYFFSAF

-642 GLTFIAIITIY
+642 GLAFIAIITIY
-653 GLITYFRA
+653 SLITYFRA
-661 VLEVIIGYV
+661 ILEVIIGYV

-725 ILSEQLLKVVVRACW
+725 VLSEQLLKVVVRACW

-746 KIGLDLTNLGVPI
+746 KIGLDLTNLGIPI
-759 NFSFTLPFLPG
+759 HFSFTLPFLPG
-770 IPFFVPDVPEI
+770 IPFYVPDVPEI

-788 NNTNTFLV
+788 NNANTFLV
-796 LFTTALLFY
+796 LFTTALLLY

-836 YQERSDPVGAVMDDI
+836 YQERSDPVGAVMQDI
-851 LLKPTNKDGTK
+851 DSVTKPVKK
-862 GSSRIK
+862 
-868 SAVMAPVNLF
+868 AAMAPARVF

-885 NYKAREPQGG
+885 NYKARKPEGG
-895 GEHISK
+895 GEFTNK
-901 FLSERNDVS
+901 FLAERNDV
-910 KKEEERK
+910 KKEEGEKKE